1 MKKTIIIYGSQY
13 GSTERYAKHLA
24 EKTGIAAVDYCD
36 IKNIGEYD
44 RIIYMG
50 ALYAGGVLG
59 LKKTVGKLSHR
70 QGLVVVTVGLAD
82 PTDDTNIATIRRNI
96 KTQIPT
102 EYYDESRTFHLRGAI
117 DYSRLGLKHRM
128 MMSLLHSK
136 VAKLPENQ
144 QNAETRALLA
154 TYGKQVDFVDLGSL
168 EPIIKTL
175 NLVHY

>member
-1 MKKTIIIYGSQY
+1 MGKTIIIYGSQY
-13 GSTERYAKHLA
+13 GSTKRYAKQLA
-24 EKTGIAAVDYCD
+24 EKTGITAVDYCD
-36 IKNIGEYD
+36 FKNIGEYD
-44 RIIYMG
+44 RIIYLG

-59 LKKTVGKLSHR
+59 LKKTVGKMSPS
-70 QGLVVVTVGLAD
+70 QELVVVTVGLAD
-82 PTDDTNIATIRRNI
+82 PTDAANIASIRNNI

-102 EYYDESRTFHLRGAI
+102 GFYDENHIFHLRGAI

-154 TYGKQVDFVDLGSL
+154 TYGKQVDFVDFNSL
-168 EPIIKTL
+168 EPISMNML
-175 NLVHY
+175 N